1 MNHNIKK
8 YTVAFPFKY
17 SRAKFC
23 IKKLS
28 EWGVIDYV
36 FLKEL
41 SLKNYSLQELC
52 TYSNLEKQIVI
63 QILLPMMKIGWIE
76 LLTNN
81 ADFYFVIT
89 ELGKIACKENKLPDK
104 EEDYDRNRDFL
115 IDFNNN
121 YYGIQK
127 LRLIPEV
134 EVRINELQKTQNNF
148 IKFTIPRFEVY
159 PNYNLMYKA
168 VEFNNEKII
177 NILDDFHFGIND
189 TKYILFDIHYNKS
202 KNQVF
207 FHDEELISKFSK
219 DVRDT
224 ISQFNFSE
232 IKDKKLIRKDF
243 NLPKFDFNSSYK
255 FEIDNDSLDMVLGA
269 KAHQEA
275 VINLIKES
283 DEYLIIHSTFI
294 GKWCIKNKENEYTNV
309 FNELKNALK
318 RNVNVYILWGKD
330 EPDEFDDNFEK
341 SKLEISD
348 VEALLNEFNDKCIK
362 DGILNTINFN
372 NFSKTGS
379 HTKFIIS
386 KTSKDVKLF
395 FSSCNFLYTEYLRF
409 ESALLITDNTF
420 IKNFL
425 CIAAD
430 ISSGKDLHSGSIR
443 NDFIQFSKNIPDS
456 LVLSTNKIKV
466 NLVLKYQHYDYIDL
480 AKKTCRNRLY
490 ILSDKLNDVASRP
503 IADALKNSS
512 FKKYAF
518 FSQRS
523 EKFTPEME
531 KIFTQNLLKS
541 PININLKLHN
551 PKNRLETG
559 KIPKKN
565 HSKVLAWDNNNIL
578 ITSLNWLSSNASKS
592 SSSTDIYHEIGIYV
606 EKRDIAKNFINT
618 FNSL

>member
-1 MNHNIKK
+1 MNHNIIK

-23 IKKLS
+23 IRKLS
-28 EWGVIDYV
+28 DWGVIDYI

-41 SLKNYSLQELC
+41 SFKNYSLQELC
-52 TYSNLEKQIVI
+52 SYSNLEKQIVV
-63 QILLPMMKIGWIE
+63 QILIPMMKMGWIE

-81 ADFYFVIT
+81 SDFYFVIT
-89 ELGKIACKENKLPDK
+89 ELGKAACQENKLPDK
-104 EEDYDRNRDFL
+104 EEEYERNRDFL

-134 EVRINELQKTQNNF
+134 VVRVNELRKTQNNF
-148 IKFTIPRFEVY
+148 IKFEISESEVY

-177 NILDDFHFGIND
+177 TILDDFHYGIND
-189 TKYILFDIHYNKS
+189 IKYILFDIHYDRNK
-202 KNQVF
+202 KQIF
-207 FHDEELISKFSK
+207 FHDEELVSKFSK
-219 DVRDT
+219 EVKDA
-224 ISQFNFSE
+224 ISQINFSE
-232 IKDKKLIRKDF
+232 IKNKKSIKTKYHLTQF
-243 NLPKFDFNSSYK
+243 NFNSDYK
-255 FEIDNDSLDMVLGA
+255 FEIDNNSLEMVLGA
-269 KAHQEA
+269 KAHQDS
-275 VINLIKES
+275 VVNLIKES

-294 GKWCIKNKENEYTNV
+294 GRWCIKNKNNEYTNV
-309 FNELKNALK
+309 FNELKLALK
-318 RNVNVYILWGKD
+318 RNVNIYILWGKD

-341 SKLEISD
+341 SKLEILD
-348 VEALLNEFNDKCIK
+348 IEDLLNEFNNECIK
-362 DGILNTINFN
+362 EGILNTINFN

-386 KTSKDVKLF
+386 KSSKEAKLF

-409 ESALLITDNTF
+409 ESALLITDNNF

-430 ISSGKDLHSGSIR
+430 ISSGKDLHSGSVR
-443 NDFIQFSKNIPDS
+443 NDFIQFSKEIPDNII
-456 LVLSTNKIKV
+456 LSTDKIKV

-523 EKFTPEME
+523 ENFTPEME
-531 KIFTQNLLKS
+531 KIFTQNLLKP
-541 PININLKLHN
+541 PINISLKLHY
-551 PKNRLETG
+551 PKNHLETG
-559 KIPKKN
+559 RASKKN
-565 HSKVLAWDNNNIL
+565 HSKVLAWDNNHIL
-578 ITSLNWLSSNASKS
+578 ITSLNWLSSNASKT
-592 SSSTDIYHEIGIYV
+592 SSSTDIYHEMGIYV
-606 EKRDIAKNFINT
+606 EQRDIAKKFINT